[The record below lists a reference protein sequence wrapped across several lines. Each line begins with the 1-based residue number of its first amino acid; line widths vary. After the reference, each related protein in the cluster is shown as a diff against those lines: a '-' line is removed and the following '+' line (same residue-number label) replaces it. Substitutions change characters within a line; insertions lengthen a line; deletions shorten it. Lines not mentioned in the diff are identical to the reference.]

1 MHPEGTMKARDI
13 MTANPV
19 AVVPGDSIRE
29 AADVMRELN
38 IGAVPVVD
46 DFTTKRLR
54 GIITDRDI
62 VIRCTAEGHSPFCLV
77 SEHMSAMPL
86 ETVGPEAKVSEVIE
100 KMEVAQVRRI
110 PVVGKNAEILGVIAQ
125 ADIATKVG
133 PRQPE
138 QVEEMI
144 ERISKAPVPA

>member
-1 MHPEGTMKARDI
+1 MKARDI

-19 AVVPGDSIRE
+19 AVVPGDSIRQ

-46 DFTTKRLR
+46 DITAKRLR

-86 ETVGPEAKVSEVIE
+86 ETVGPDTDVSVVIE
-100 KMEVAQVRRI
+100 KMEAVQVRRI
-110 PVVGKNAEILGVIAQ
+110 PVIGKDGEVLGIIAQ
-125 ADIATKVG
+125 ADVATKVG

-138 QVEEMI
+138 QVEELL